1 MSSHDHRQQKSLR
14 VAKTSE
20 SFTTKVYQLYL
31 MRLLWN
37 KEPRRETVKLLGLS
51 SLSFFSVLW
60 GHLLLDHWSQKQTK
74 DLNKQRTN
82 SVRWCDGEVIY
93 CLSNK
98 NKHALMI
105 MNKQLLSTKGQFIN
119 MYPVIGSNSQF
130 SSELQWRWDG
140 RCAPFRNR
148 ARARSRWG
156 FHFSKESFIWC
167 NLFNCV
173 FMICCLRDLF

>member
-51 SLSFFSVLW
+51 SLSFLSVLW

-74 DLNKQRTN
+74 DLNKHCTN
-82 SVRWCDGEVIY
+82 SVRWCDDEVIY

-105 MNKQLLSTKGQFIN
+105 MN

>member
-1 MSSHDHRQQKSLR
+1 MSSHGHRQQKSLR

-20 SFTTKVYQLYL
+20 HFSTKVCQLYL

-37 KEPRRETVKLLGLS
+37 KELRRETVELRGLS
-51 SLSFFSVLW
+51 SLSFLSVLW
-60 GHLLLDHWSQKQTK
+60 GHFLLDHWYQKQTL

-82 SVRWCDGEVIY
+82 SVRWCDDELIY

-105 MNKQLLSTKGQFIN
+105 MNKQLLSTKSQFIN

-130 SSELQWRWDG
+130 SSELRWRCDG
-140 RCAPFRNR
+140 RCAPPKSCTGAIKVRI
-148 ARARSRWG
+148 
-156 FHFSKESFIWC
+156 SF
-167 NLFNCV
+167 
-173 FMICCLRDLF
+173 